1 MRKVS
6 VFAVLFVLVVF
17 LMARTASAD
26 PRMEIKDNFCHC
38 ILEADDTDN
47 EVFIADCAPVITV
60 EKDPE
65 TLSLT
70 AEEDINTEKIVETEP
85 KCEGYVA
92 TGYFK
97 VARKIRESAA
107 PIPPGESRVFNGN
120 DYPGTDCVMVESNGD
135 EYRSNDWKS
144 VLRVK
149 QPNEWGVVKVIYE
162 LTCYDG
168 NYIGKTQ

>member
-6 VFAVLFVLVVF
+6 VFAVLFVLVVL

-26 PRMEIKDNFCHC
+26 PRMEIRDNFCHC
-38 ILEADDTDN
+38 ILDPIDTDN
-47 EVFIADCAPVITV
+47 EVFIADCDPVITV

-70 AEEDINTEKIVETEP
+70 AEENIDTETSLQVEPT
-85 KCEGYVA
+85 CEGYVA

-97 VARKIRESAA
+97 VTRKMRESAA
-107 PIPPGESRVFNGN
+107 PIPAGESRVFNGS
-120 DYPGTDCVMVESNGD
+120 DYPETRCVMVESNND
-135 EYRSNDWKS
+135 RTYKSNDWKS
-144 VLRVK
+144 ILRVK
-149 QPNEWGVVKVIYE
+149 QPNQWGIVKVIYE

-168 NYIGKTQ
+168 RTQ